1 MVEDAIIVELGD
13 RNGRDTLEEA
23 RAEMAARDMELSPPI
38 VAEDNL
44 LQPMRQSER
53 LKAQGL
59 NTKLAMDK
67 AVALKKK
74 KNLEGKGLNTKKS
87 FAILDDSI
95 LLNKAMIM
103 GININTLTMDNIDI
117 LRDLELARFNLLARN
132 EESTNDSINITQ
144 SAEILPFEEAKF
156 IEWHSDDSDNEEF
169 TEVISSRMKKKLAQ
183 MKRKKSVAIPRES
196 PPHPLDGEGHP
207 EGDVPKI
214 CSRYNLRKCKPI
226 KIRKK

>member
-1 MVEDAIIVELGD
+1 
-13 RNGRDTLEEA
+13 LEEA
-23 RAEMAARDMELSPPI
+23 RAKMAARDMELSPPI

-67 AVALKKK
+67 AVTLKKK
-74 KNLEGKGLNTKKS
+74 KNLEGKGLNTKNS

-103 GININTLTMDNIDI
+103 GINFNTLTMDNIDI

-144 SAEILPFEEAKF
+144 SAKILPFEEAKF

-183 MKRKKSVAIPRES
+183 MKRKKSVAIPRDS

-207 EGDVPKI
+207 EGYVPKI
-214 CSRYNLRKCKPI
+214 CSR
-226 KIRKK
+226 